1 MFDCWSKTGW
11 LTEWC
16 MQDPIVKSVAELD
29 TKTLQ
34 ELLPE
39 IPLWVKNPDYDRVS
53 ITSMMLLPSSSSS
66 SSNTPCCSRS
76 LIVPG
81 ASYSFSEILQQCI
94 FLRLSSDPPGE
105 RQRKKRSETC
115 F

>member
-1 MFDCWSKTGW
+1 
-11 LTEWC
+11 
-16 MQDPIVKSVAELD
+16 MQDPIVKPVAELD

-53 ITSMMLLPSSSSS
+53 ITSMMFDARPSSS
-66 SSNTPCCSRS
+66 SSNTPCCSYS

-81 ASYSFSEILQQCI
+81 ASYSFSEILQQHI